1 LTEYVDSTSGERVIN
16 NVFRH
21 EYRVLSTPEKLSMK
35 TVKDRGLDLFN
46 AIIDHVPAGREQSLA
61 RTKLEEAVMWAVRGI
76 TG

>member
-1 LTEYVDSTSGERVIN
+1 MTEYIDSMSDERVIN

-21 EYRVLSTPEKLSMK
+21 EYRVLSTPEKLSVQ
-35 TVKDRGLDLFN
+35 TVKNRGLDLFN
-46 AIIDHVPAGREQSLA
+46 VIIDHVPAGREQSLA